1 MLNHTKTAE
10 RYWCCSVSLIQ
21 DLDVFVS
28 VYLHCVG
35 RDYLCTSVEVK
46 DSKALQLLLQ
56 LHTASLHLLLRGLYQ
71 LCPAMRHWHKANTRN
86 VLQLTDILCTA
97 NHLFISDLVIF
108 PILML
113 PRLICF
119 SKLDFISTIKNE
131 WFFLLYY
138 RAPSPASRTS
148 ESLGLLFPGERPAG
162 EISWRCL
169 CSDWN
174 HPVLEEGEK
183 KRVDKNEVERKKR
196 HSRERKGKERK
207 GTRWWESEKIIQ
219 HLIKYNSNT

>member
-56 LHTASLHLLLRGLYQ
+56 LHTASLRLLLRGLYQ

-119 SKLDFISTIKNE
+119 SKLDFITTIKNE

-174 HPVLEEGEK
+174 HPVLEEGKGKELTRMKWRGK
-183 KRVDKNEVERKKR
+183 KDIVG
-196 HSRERKGKERK
+196 KGKERHEMMRK
-207 GTRWWESEKIIQ
+207 WEDYTI
-219 HLIKYNSNT
+219 SN